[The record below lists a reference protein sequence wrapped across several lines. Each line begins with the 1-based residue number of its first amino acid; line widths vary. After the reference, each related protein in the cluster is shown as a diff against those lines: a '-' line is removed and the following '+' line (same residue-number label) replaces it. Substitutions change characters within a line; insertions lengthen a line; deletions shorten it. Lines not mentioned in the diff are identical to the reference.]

1 MADKVGLRIL
11 TVDDDIN
18 VLKSVEELLSL
29 KGHEAL
35 PHLSPKD
42 AITSFDDDK
51 PDMAIID
58 FYMPV
63 MSGMDLMKRFHEK
76 RPEFPVV
83 ILTASREV
91 NDAIEAI
98 KNGAYHFL
106 NKPVQPDELFSLV
119 EKVAEQVRLKDEN
132 SRLSEELGRRYKF
145 DSIIGH
151 SGALQ
156 DVFSLLSKAIRTK
169 STILITGE
177 SGTGKEL
184 IARAAH
190 YNSTRAEG
198 PFIKI
203 NCAAIPESM
212 LEAELFGIE
221 KNIATGVAQRAG
233 KFELADGGSIF
244 MDEIGEMTMAT
255 QAKVLRVL
263 QEREVERIGSAK
275 PKKVDIRVIAA
286 TNIDINDAVAE
297 KKFRGDLFYRLN
309 VFHIHM
315 PPLSKRTDDIPL
327 LAAHF
332 AAKYC
337 AENGQPVKKL
347 DPSAIEYLQNR
358 PWPGNIRELENT
370 IERAVGVSETD
381 AITMDD
387 VKEDGVSAVISEE
400 NLADPQNLD
409 ERVAAFERKILLE
422 SLERNRWRQNKTA
435 KEMGIS
441 ERSIWY
447 KIKKLNISPKK
458 PEDDGN

>member
-1 MADKVGLRIL
+1 MGVRIL

-18 VLKSVEELLSL
+18 VLKSMEELLLL
-29 KGHEAL
+29 KKHSVF
-35 PHLSPKD
+35 PHLSPQD
-42 AITSFDDDK
+42 ALANFDDVN
-51 PDMAIID
+51 PDMAVID

-63 MSGMDLMKRFHEK
+63 MTGMELMKRFHEK
-76 RPEFPVV
+76 RPELPVV

-98 KNGAYHFL
+98 KSGAYHYL
-106 NKPVQPDELFSLV
+106 TKPVQADELFSLV
-119 EKVAEQVRLKDEN
+119 EKIAEQTRLRDEN
-132 SRLSEELGRRYKF
+132 ERLREELGRRYKF
-145 DSIIGH
+145 DSIIGR

-156 DVFSLLSKAIRTK
+156 DVFTVLNKAIKTK

-190 YNSTRAEG
+190 YNSSRAGG
-198 PFIKI
+198 PFIKV

-244 MDEIGEMTMAT
+244 MDEIGEMTQAT

-263 QEREVERIGSAK
+263 QEREVERIGSPK
-275 PKKVDIRVIAA
+275 PKKVDIRVVAA
-286 TNIDINDAVAE
+286 TNLDIIAAVAE
-297 KKFRGDLFYRLN
+297 KKFRADLFYRLN

-315 PPLSKRTDDIPL
+315 PPLSKRVEDIPL
-327 LAAHF
+327 LASHF
-332 AAKYC
+332 IKKYC
-337 AENGQPVKKL
+337 EENGLEPKKL
-347 DPSAIEYLQNR
+347 DLEALEHLQKR
-358 PWPGNIRELENT
+358 AWPGNIRELENV
-370 IERAVGVSETD
+370 IERAVGVTDSDTITINEVRLDGLLAESEPETYV
-381 AITMDD
+381 A
-387 VKEDGVSAVISEE
+387 G
-400 NLADPQNLD
+400 QNLD
-409 ERVAAFERKILLE
+409 ERVNAFERKILLD
-422 SLERNRWRQNKTA
+422 SLERHRWRQNKAA

-447 KIKKLNISPKK
+447 KIKKLGIAPKK
-458 PEDDGN
+458 PQDDTA